1 MNKKENLSIW
11 QKRHVEHVKNQV
23 ARAIMEEGMIA
34 RGDKVLAAVSGG
46 KDSLVMLEALAAFR
60 RFKKVDFQLEALH
73 MEVEDVPYQVDRD
86 FLSTYADALDVPIHY
101 KNIRAGL
108 ENRGK
113 KAPCFV
119 CSWHRRKN
127 LFEFA
132 QNRGFQKLALGHHMD
147 DAVETLLMNM
157 AYHGHISS
165 LPGKLRMF
173 GGALYLIRPLL
184 LLTDKDTR
192 AFAKIRHFPGLL
204 NECPYGDTTKRNT
217 ARQWVESL
225 EKIHPKARMNL
236 FRSMQNIDYEYLP
249 GGMKNETSIDK
260 FLHTGPDSY
269 QGLDGNPEG
278 EEQ

>member
-1 MNKKENLSIW
+1 MRKAKNISSGLHPNLYLCHPMNEKDNLSNW

-73 MEVEDVPYQVDRD
+73 IAVEDVPYQVDRD
-86 FLSTYADALDVPIHY
+86 FLSAYADGLKVPIHY

-119 CSWHRRKN
+119 CSWHRRKT

-132 QNRGFQKLALGHHMD
+132 QNQGFQKLALGHHMD

-173 GGALYLIRPLL
+173 GGALHLIRPLL

-192 AFAKIRHFPGLL
+192 AFAKIRHYPGLL

-236 FRSMQNIDYEYLP
+236 FRSMQNIDDEYLP
-249 GGMKNETSIDK
+249 GGMKHEK
-260 FLHTGPDSY
+260 
-269 QGLDGNPEG
+269 E
-278 EEQ
+278 